1 MINSLTIQ
9 TLLKTAIGCCGVIF
23 VSTTIG
29 YFWLVK
35 SFGDHLLNQLQE
47 HTILRGERES
57 SDFLRVEENQALLRE
72 SLLRQLQKNDNTDF
86 KKEFTEK
93 VVELDD
99 GTIRNNPR
107 IFDIESDPGTFLG
120 DNVEI
125 TSEMQ
130 YRVVNFYEILS
141 AYGPAWRGTLVN
153 TYIQIPENGIVIY
166 MPGYPWAQ
174 KAPSSRSFRV
184 TGDESFLITKPD
196 QNPERKTVWTGI
208 YYDQVAGSWMT
219 SCVTPVDVNGKHI
232 GTIGNDILIDQLL
245 QRTMDRRLRGTYN
258 LIFREDGRLIANPE
272 FIDQMK
278 KDNLLPFNENS
289 DLKSIFQAVKQREPD
304 QVIVYDSQTQNYLAV
319 TTISGPDW
327 YLVTVMPRSFV
338 EGNAMD
344 VAKLIII
351 LGLLSLLIEILF
363 LAYILRHEIAKPL
376 RKLMAAT
383 ETMSKGDLDIQL
395 DTSRKDELGRLAYLF
410 NNMSRKLAQSFA
422 TLETRVMERTLQLE
436 EAKEEAEESNRT
448 KSAFLANMSHE
459 LRTPLNAIIG
469 YSEMLAEEA
478 QDLGEEDFVTDLN
491 KIRSAGKH
499 LLGLINDVLDI
510 SKIEA
515 GKMDLYLE
523 NFEIKTMVED
533 VVSTI
538 VPLINKN
545 NNSLK
550 LEMPE
555 DLGSMYADLTKI
567 RQCLFNLLS
576 NASKFT
582 EQGVVILSISPYL
595 KVKEEWLCI
604 KVTDSGIGMSQE
616 QISRLFQAFSQ
627 ADASTT
633 RKYGGTGLG
642 LTITKRFCEMMGGDI
657 RVESEI
663 GKGSNFIIEL
673 PTKVVDNKVID
684 NEATLPPKITT
695 SENPSSKTILI
706 IDDDNFA
713 HAQIE
718 KYFSSDR
725 FNVIATTDPEMGL
738 ELAKKEHPDVII
750 LDVIMPK
757 IDGWTMLNRL
767 KEDPDLRSIPVIM
780 STFVND
786 KNVGYALGATDYL
799 IKPISKTQMKTI
811 LEKYV
816 FADNGGYILIVDDE
830 AINRSVLHSQI
841 EKVGLAVKEATNG
854 LMALEMVKQSIP
866 QLILLDLMM
875 PEMDGFELIDQ
886 LRQNPQYQ
894 NIPIV
899 VITAKDL
906 TNEDRHR
913 LSGYVQ
919 NVLQKGS
926 YSRKTL
932 LAEVN
937 QILDEGDRDP

>member
-1 MINSLTIQ
+1 
-9 TLLKTAIGCCGVIF
+9 
-23 VSTTIG
+23 
-29 YFWLVK
+29 
-35 SFGDHLLNQLQE
+35 
-47 HTILRGERES
+47 
-57 SDFLRVEENQALLRE
+57 
-72 SLLRQLQKNDNTDF
+72 
-86 KKEFTEK
+86 
-93 VVELDD
+93 
-99 GTIRNNPR
+99 
-107 IFDIESDPGTFLG
+107 
-120 DNVEI
+120 
-125 TSEMQ
+125 
-130 YRVVNFYEILS
+130 
-141 AYGPAWRGTLVN
+141 
-153 TYIQIPENGIVIY
+153 
-166 MPGYPWAQ
+166 
-174 KAPSSRSFRV
+174 
-184 TGDESFLITKPD
+184 
-196 QNPERKTVWTGI
+196 
-208 YYDQVAGSWMT
+208 MT

-232 GTIGNDILIDQLL
+232 ATIGNDILIDQLL

-258 LIFREDGRLIANPE
+258 LIFREDGRLIANPK
-272 FIDQMK
+272 FINQMK
-278 KDNLLPFNENS
+278 EDGLVLSNDNS
-289 DLKSIFQAVKQREPD
+289 DLNSIFQAVKQREPG
-304 QVIVYDSQTQNYLAV
+304 QIVINDSKTENYLAV
-319 TTISGPDW
+319 TKITGPDW

-338 EGNAMD
+338 ESNAFS
-344 VAKLIII
+344 VARLIIM

-376 RKLMAAT
+376 HKLMAAT

-410 NNMSRKLAQSFA
+410 NDMSRKLAQSFT
-422 TLETRVMERTLQLE
+422 TLETRVIERTLQLQ
-436 EAKEEAEESNRT
+436 EAKEEAEEANQT
-448 KSAFLANMSHE
+448 KSIFLANMSHE
-459 LRTPLNAIIG
+459 LRTPLNAVIG

-478 QDLGEEDFVTDLN
+478 QDMGEEEFVTDLN

-523 NFEIKTMVED
+523 TFEIKTMVED
-533 VVSTI
+533 VVTTVI
-538 VPLINKN
+538 PLINKN
-545 NNSLK
+545 NNSFK
-550 LEMPE
+550 LEIPE
-555 DLGSMYADLTKI
+555 NIGSMYADLTKI

-582 EQGVVILSISPYL
+582 EQGVVVLSISRYL
-595 KVKEEWLCI
+595 KAEEEWLCI

-616 QISRLFQAFSQ
+616 QMVRLFQAFSQ

-673 PTKVVDNKVID
+673 PTKVVDNK
-684 NEATLPPKITT
+684 AAPPPKIKT
-695 SENPSSKTILI
+695 SENPLAKTILI
-706 IDDDNFA
+706 IDDDNFT
-713 HAQIE
+713 HTQIE
-718 KYFSSDR
+718 KCFNSDR

-738 ELAKKEHPDVII
+738 ELAKQNHPDVII

-757 IDGWTMLNRL
+757 IDGWTILNRL
-767 KEDPDLRSIPVIM
+767 KEDPDLSSIPVIM

-799 IKPISKTQMKTI
+799 VKPISKKQIETV
-811 LEKYV
+811 LAKYV
-816 FADNGGYILIVDDE
+816 FPSHGGYILIVDDE
-830 AINRSVLHSQI
+830 AINRSILHSQI
-841 EKVGLAVKEATNG
+841 EKVGLVVKEATNG
-854 LMALEMVKQSIP
+854 LMALEMVKQFIP

-906 TNEDRHR
+906 TNEDRQR

>member
-1 MINSLTIQ
+1 MT
-9 TLLKTAIGCCGVIF
+9 K
-23 VSTTIG
+23 
-29 YFWLVK
+29 
-35 SFGDHLLNQLQE
+35 
-47 HTILRGERES
+47 
-57 SDFLRVEENQALLRE
+57 
-72 SLLRQLQKNDNTDF
+72 
-86 KKEFTEK
+86 
-93 VVELDD
+93 
-99 GTIRNNPR
+99 
-107 IFDIESDPGTFLG
+107 
-120 DNVEI
+120 I
-125 TSEMQ
+125 T
-130 YRVVNFYEILS
+130 
-141 AYGPAWRGTLVN
+141 
-153 TYIQIPENGIVIY
+153 
-166 MPGYPWAQ
+166 
-174 KAPSSRSFRV
+174 
-184 TGDESFLITKPD
+184 
-196 QNPERKTVWTGI
+196 
-208 YYDQVAGSWMT
+208 GS
-219 SCVTPVDVNGKHI
+219 
-232 GTIGNDILIDQLL
+232 
-245 QRTMDRRLRGTYN
+245 
-258 LIFREDGRLIANPE
+258 
-272 FIDQMK
+272 
-278 KDNLLPFNENS
+278 
-289 DLKSIFQAVKQREPD
+289 
-304 QVIVYDSQTQNYLAV
+304 
-319 TTISGPDW
+319 DW

-338 EGNAMD
+338 ESNAFS
-344 VAKLIII
+344 VARLIIM

-376 RKLMAAT
+376 HKLMAAT

-410 NNMSRKLAQSFA
+410 NDMSRKLAQSFT
-422 TLETRVMERTLQLE
+422 TLETRVIERTLQLQ
-436 EAKEEAEESNRT
+436 EAKEEAEEANQT
-448 KSAFLANMSHE
+448 KSIFLANMSHE
-459 LRTPLNAIIG
+459 LRTPLNAVIG
-469 YSEMLAEEA
+469 YSEMLAKEA
-478 QDLGEEDFVTDLN
+478 QDMGEEEFVTDLN

-673 PTKVVDNKVID
+673 PTKVVDNK
-684 NEATLPPKITT
+684 AAPPPKIKT
-695 SENPSSKTILI
+695 SENPLAKTILI

-767 KEDPDLRSIPVIM
+767 KEDPDLSSIPVIM

-799 IKPISKTQMKTI
+799 VKPISKKQIETV
-811 LEKYV
+811 LAKYV
-816 FADNGGYILIVDDE
+816 FPSHGGYILIVDDE
-830 AINRSVLHSQI
+830 AINRSILHSQI
-841 EKVGLAVKEATNG
+841 EKVGLVVKEATNG
-854 LMALEMVKQSIP
+854 LMALEMVKQFIP

-906 TNEDRHR
+906 TNEDHQR